1 MTFFLRRWRER
12 IGHAVRKIIER
23 SRNRW
28 DPRIDVSTGEP
39 SVMLSAS
46 ETLRLLRSL
55 DDPDPRYAEV
65 PADFRHRTE
74 HKRFKL
80 LAEAIDEEF
89 SCSCKH
95 DDRMQDT
102 AELGRIEI
110 PETVLD
116 SPARIV
122 VSISN
127 FGRMTIVALENPAAW
142 SDAETAES
150 MAASDRTRIEDALGR
165 LGSVGRPI
173 RRRSRLAVHV
183 EGQILRIY
191 LKRFSHEPHRGRRG
205 MVHAGGPLP

>member
-1 MTFFLRRWRER
+1 MNL
-12 IGHAVRKIIER
+12 
-23 SRNRW
+23 
-28 DPRIDVSTGEP
+28 
-39 SVMLSAS
+39 
-46 ETLRLLRSL
+46 
-55 DDPDPRYAEV
+55 
-65 PADFRHRTE
+65 RHRTE

-165 LGSVGRPI
+165 LGYIHISEDPLDDPYDGDHDWPSTWRD
-173 RRRSRLAVHV
+173 
-183 EGQILRIY
+183 
-191 LKRFSHEPHRGRRG
+191 RFFGYI
-205 MVHAGGPLP
+205 

>member
-1 MTFFLRRWRER
+1 MTFLLRRWRER
-12 IGHAVRKIIER
+12 IGHAVRRIIER

-127 FGRMTIVALENPAAW
+127 FGRMTIVALENPAA
-142 SDAETAES
+142 
-150 MAASDRTRIEDALGR
+150 
-165 LGSVGRPI
+165 
-173 RRRSRLAVHV
+173 
-183 EGQILRIY
+183 
-191 LKRFSHEPHRGRRG
+191 
-205 MVHAGGPLP
+205 

>member
-1 MTFFLRRWRER
+1 MTFLLRRWRER
-12 IGHAVRKIIER
+12 IGHAVRRIIER

-46 ETLRLLRSL
+46 ETLRLLRNL

-165 LGSVGRPI
+165 LGYIHISEDPLDDPYDGDHDWPSTWRD
-173 RRRSRLAVHV
+173 
-183 EGQILRIY
+183 
-191 LKRFSHEPHRGRRG
+191 RFFGYI
-205 MVHAGGPLP
+205 